1 MAGMTWMKYV
11 IGAALLASAVPAD
24 VVAHDPDAE
33 SWFFRDRNASVQGR
47 TRPDYASEGIQRG
60 AWIFDPEVR
69 FGVTHTDNV
78 FAASSNEQS
87 DTIYSF
93 NPSVEVETT
102 WQRHGVYAR
111 ANALRTEF
119 DKFGQESTWN
129 TELYGRAH
137 IDVARLTKFEF
148 GGGIASLTEPR
159 TAAGA
164 ANSSAEPVEY
174 DTSSYFLGADR
185 EMGRFWIQGR
195 FDAAT
200 FNFDDAP
207 AVGGGF
213 IDQDFRDRDETAYT
227 VRGAYALSEDTALFA
242 RVRWNER
249 EYDQKPPAVSADRS
263 SSGFMVDFGADFD
276 IGGVAR
282 GVVGVGYN
290 KQDYDD
296 PAFGELEGW
305 GADAQLEWFPTQLTT
320 VTFRAS
326 RTIED
331 SPIAAAGG
339 FTAEDYSVRVDH
351 ELRRNVILSAG
362 LILERDDFINLDRED
377 DRWTAE
383 ASATWL
389 VNRRVGAEAWIART
403 DQDSQGVFGG
413 QDFETT
419 AAGLR
424 LVLRP

>member
-1 MAGMTWMKYV
+1 MKYV
-11 IGAALLASAVPAD
+11 VGAALLASAVPAD
-24 VVAHDPDAE
+24 VIAHDPDAE
-33 SWFFRDRNASVQGR
+33 SWFFRDRNASVLGR

-60 AWIFDPEVR
+60 AWIFDPEIR

-78 FAASSNEQS
+78 FAASSNEES
-87 DTIYSF
+87 DTILSF
-93 NPSVEVETT
+93 NPSLEVETT
-102 WQRHGVYAR
+102 WQRHGIYAR
-111 ANALRTEF
+111 ANALRTEY
-119 DKFGQESTWN
+119 DKFGEESTWN
-129 TELYGRAH
+129 TELYARGH
-137 IDVARLTKFEF
+137 VDVATLTKLEA

-164 ANSSAEPVEY
+164 ANIAAEPVEY
-174 DTSSYFLGADR
+174 DTSSWFVAAER
-185 EMGRFWIQGR
+185 EMGRFWVQGR
-195 FDAAT
+195 YDAAT

-207 AVGGGF
+207 AIGGGF
-213 IDQDFRDRDETAYT
+213 LDQDFRDRDESAFT
-227 VRGAYALSEDTALFA
+227 VRGAYAVNEDTAVFA

-249 EYDQKPPAVSADRS
+249 KYDLQPPAVSRDRS
-263 SSGFMVDFGADFD
+263 SSGYMIDFGADFD

-282 GVVGVGYN
+282 GIVGFGYN
-290 KQDYDD
+290 QQEYDD

-305 GADAQLEWFPTQLTT
+305 GADALVEWFPTQLTT
-320 VTFRAS
+320 VTFGIS

-331 SPIAAAGG
+331 SPIQGSGG
-339 FTAEDYSVRVDH
+339 FTAEEYMVRVDH

-362 LILERDDFINLDRED
+362 IELDRDDFLNIDRED

-403 DQDSQGVFGG
+403 DQDSQGAFGG
-413 QDFETT
+413 QDYEVT